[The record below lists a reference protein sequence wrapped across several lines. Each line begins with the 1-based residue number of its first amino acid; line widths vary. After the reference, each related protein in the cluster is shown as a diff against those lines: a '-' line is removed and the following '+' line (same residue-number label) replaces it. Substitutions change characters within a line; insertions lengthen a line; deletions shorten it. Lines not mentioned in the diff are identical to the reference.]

1 MIGIICAME
10 IELQKI
16 KSSMKNIQT
25 EEISSINFHS
35 GEFIGKDCVVAVSG
49 VGKVN
54 AAACAQTMILKY
66 NPEFIINVGVAGGLL
81 ENMQVYDIAI
91 SKNAVQ
97 SDVDT
102 SALGDP
108 KGFISTIEIINLPCS
123 QDLASLILNKKCED
137 RITIHYGT
145 IASSDKFIADKKEL
159 QKIRENFDAIAC
171 DMETASIAQV
181 CYLNSTK
188 FLSIRVISD
197 NINNE
202 NSHLDYEKFKKT
214 AANKGFEIIKNLI
227 NEIK

>member
-16 KSSMKNIQT
+16 RSSMQNIKT
-25 EEISSINFHS
+25 EKISSVNFNI
-35 GEFIGKDCVVAVSG
+35 GKLYGKDCVVAVSG

-54 AAACAQTMILKY
+54 AAACAQSMILKY

-81 ENMQVYDIAI
+81 EEMQVFDIVI

-123 QDLASLILNKKCED
+123 EKLANLILNKKQDDES
-137 RITIHYGT
+137 TIHFGT
-145 IASSDKFIADKKEL
+145 IASSDKFIVDKIEL
-159 QKIRENFDAIAC
+159 QKIKKDFGAIAC

-181 CYLNSTK
+181 CFLNSIE
-188 FLSIRVISD
+188 FLGVRIISD

-202 NSHLDYEKFKKT
+202 NSHLDYEKFKEV
-214 AANKGFEIIKNLI
+214 AANKGFEIIKNLL

>member
-16 KSSMKNIQT
+16 RSSMQNVKT
-25 EEISSINFHS
+25 EKISSINFNL
-35 GEFIGKDCVVAVSG
+35 GKFCGKDCVVAVSG

-81 ENMQVYDIAI
+81 EEMQVFDIAI

-102 SALGDP
+102 STLGDP
-108 KGFISTIEIINLPCS
+108 KGFISTIEMIELPCS
-123 QDLASLILNKKCED
+123 EKLANLILNKKQDEESG
-137 RITIHYGT
+137 IYFGT
-145 IASSDKFIADKKEL
+145 IASSDKFIVDKIEL
-159 QKIRENFDAIAC
+159 QKIKKDFRAIAC
-171 DMETASIAQV
+171 DMETGSIAQI
-181 CYLNSTK
+181 CYLNNTE
-188 FLSIRVISD
+188 FLSIRIISD

-202 NSHLDYEKFKKT
+202 NSHLDYEKFKEL
-214 AANKGFEIIKNLI
+214 AANKGSEIIKNLL